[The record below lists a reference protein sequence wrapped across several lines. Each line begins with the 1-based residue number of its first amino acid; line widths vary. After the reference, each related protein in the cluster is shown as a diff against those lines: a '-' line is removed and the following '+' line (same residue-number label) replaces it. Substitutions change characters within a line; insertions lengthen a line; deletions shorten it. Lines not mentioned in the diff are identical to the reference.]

1 MNNSTPTPKKITLE
15 DIAQRKQEVLQE
27 ICDQKQAMA
36 DTTRRIFAPL
46 APAASGGNALM
57 RSFSTGMAIFD
68 GVMLGM
74 KMIRKVRGLFRK
86 DIKKTPGHT
95 SLHIRASNINTLKNV
110 LTRMFPITSHS
121 LLEAQWSIP
130 E

>member
-1 MNNSTPTPKKITLE
+1 MLSVN
-15 DIAQRKQEVLQE
+15 QEVLQE

-86 DIKKTPGHT
+86 KILKKHPDIHHCISGR
-95 SLHIRASNINTLKNV
+95 LI
-110 LTRMFPITSHS
+110 
-121 LLEAQWSIP
+121 
-130 E
+130 

>member
-68 GVMLGM
+68 GVMLGYEN
-74 KMIRKVRGLFRK
+74 
-86 DIKKTPGHT
+86 DP
-95 SLHIRASNINTLKNV
+95 
-110 LTRMFPITSHS
+110 
-121 LLEAQWSIP
+121 
-130 E
+130 

>member
-15 DIAQRKQEVLQE
+15 DIAQRKKKCCRKSVTRNN
-27 ICDQKQAMA
+27 A
-36 DTTRRIFAPL
+36 RRIPPAEFRPL

-74 KMIRKVRGLFRK
+74 QN
-86 DIKKTPGHT
+86 DP
-95 SLHIRASNINTLKNV
+95 
-110 LTRMFPITSHS
+110 
-121 LLEAQWSIP
+121 
-130 E
+130 

>member
-46 APAASGGNALM
+46 GNALM
-57 RSFSTGMAIFD
+57 RSFSTGIAIFD

-86 DIKKTPGHT
+86 
-95 SLHIRASNINTLKNV
+95 RY
-110 LTRMFPITSHS
+110 
-121 LLEAQWSIP
+121 
-130 E
+130 

>member
-46 APAASGGNALM
+46 APAASGCFFNIFFGRVRELYG
-57 RSFSTGMAIFD
+57 SFS
-68 GVMLGM
+68 
-74 KMIRKVRGLFRK
+74 
-86 DIKKTPGHT
+86 
-95 SLHIRASNINTLKNV
+95 
-110 LTRMFPITSHS
+110 
-121 LLEAQWSIP
+121 
-130 E
+130 

>member
-1 MNNSTPTPKKITLE
+1 
-15 DIAQRKQEVLQE
+15 
-27 ICDQKQAMA
+27 
-36 DTTRRIFAPL
+36 
-46 APAASGGNALM
+46 M

-86 DIKKTPGHT
+86 DIKKHPGHT

>member
-46 APAASGGNALM
+46 APAASE
-57 RSFSTGMAIFD
+57 
-68 GVMLGM
+68 
-74 KMIRKVRGLFRK
+74 K

>member
-27 ICDQKQAMA
+27 ICDQKQTMA
-36 DTTRRIFAPL
+36 DTTPPNFSPL
-46 APAASGGNALM
+46 HPAASGGNALM

-68 GVMLGM
+68 GVMLAM

-86 DIKKTPGHT
+86 
-95 SLHIRASNINTLKNV
+95 RY
-110 LTRMFPITSHS
+110 
-121 LLEAQWSIP
+121 
-130 E
+130 

>member
-36 DTTRRIFAPL
+36 DATSRIPGIQS
-46 APAASGGNALM
+46 PPSAALNAGM

-86 DIKKTPGHT
+86 
-95 SLHIRASNINTLKNV
+95 RY
-110 LTRMFPITSHS
+110 
-121 LLEAQWSIP
+121 
-130 E
+130 

>member
-15 DIAQRKQEVLQE
+15 DIAQR
-27 ICDQKQAMA
+27 KQAMA

-86 DIKKTPGHT
+86 
-95 SLHIRASNINTLKNV
+95 RY
-110 LTRMFPITSHS
+110 
-121 LLEAQWSIP
+121 
-130 E
+130 

>member
-46 APAASGGNALM
+46 APAASGGN
-57 RSFSTGMAIFD
+57 MAIFD

-86 DIKKTPGHT
+86 
-95 SLHIRASNINTLKNV
+95 RY
-110 LTRMFPITSHS
+110 
-121 LLEAQWSIP
+121 
-130 E
+130 

>member
-46 APAASGGNALM
+46 APAASG
-57 RSFSTGMAIFD
+57 SVPVWPF
-68 GVMLGM
+68 
-74 KMIRKVRGLFRK
+74 
-86 DIKKTPGHT
+86 
-95 SLHIRASNINTLKNV
+95 
-110 LTRMFPITSHS
+110 LTVSC
-121 LLEAQWSIP
+121 WV
-130 E
+130 

>member
-46 APAASGGNALM
+46 APAASGECVNALFQY
-57 RSFSTGMAIFD
+57 RYCHF
-68 GVMLGM
+68 
-74 KMIRKVRGLFRK
+74 
-86 DIKKTPGHT
+86 
-95 SLHIRASNINTLKNV
+95 
-110 LTRMFPITSHS
+110 
-121 LLEAQWSIP
+121 
-130 E
+130 